1 MEIRI
6 VDANGNDVSPGG
18 VGEFLVKSPTLF
30 KGYWNQPETSAA
42 ALEGGWYHTGDAG
55 FRDDDGLYYI
65 VDRVKDMII
74 TGGENVYSTEVEQ
87 ALCKHPAV
95 NQAAVVGIPDE
106 RWGEKVTAMVIL
118 SAGQSATEE
127 ELIAHCRTLIAGYKV
142 PKTIRFLPSFPMTP
156 SGKVLKRDLRA
167 QFSESASN

>member
-1 MEIRI
+1 MSLSEQL
-6 VDANGNDVSPGG
+6 VSTGIPGG
-18 VGEFLVKSPTLF
+18 TCEFDLPAYHWWLHQEPDARRSDLV
-30 KGYWNQPETSAA
+30 
-42 ALEGGWYHTGDAG
+42 
-55 FRDDDGLYYI
+55 
-65 VDRVKDMII
+65 V